1 MTKLRLFCF
10 PYGGAGASVFRSWGS
25 VLPTWIE
32 VVPVQVPGRESRY
45 REAPHTRVEPL
56 VRDLIGVFD
65 GLSGPFALFGH
76 SFGALAAFETAREL
90 RRRGRPAP
98 QAFLVSGLP
107 APQLERNRPRIAHLP
122 KEELVRTLRDEFD
135 LSPELLEMPEILD
148 MVLPVMRADFEVV
161 ETYDYRQEPPFD
173 FPIHPFGGRADREAS
188 EPELAAWS
196 ALSSRPPAP
205 VRLFPGNHFYLTTA
219 RDALLATI
227 AEALSPRRP

>member
-25 VLPTWIE
+25 VLPIWIE
-32 VVPVQVPGRESRY
+32 VVPVQVPGREARY

-56 VRDLIGVFD
+56 VRDLIKTFD

-107 APQLERNRPRIAHLP
+107 APQLERNRPKIAHLP

-148 MVLPVMRADFEVV
+148 MVLPAMRADFEVV
-161 ETYDYRQEPPFD
+161 ETYDYREEPPFD
-173 FPIHPFGGRADREAS
+173 FPIHPFGGRSDREAS

-196 ALSSRPPAP
+196 ALSRRPPVP

-219 RDALLATI
+219 RDALLAAV
-227 AEALSPRRP
+227 AEALGAP